1 MFGVAALLRQQRFFF
16 PPPDIRDIV
25 SSQVYR
31 TDYILDDVFV
41 DFLHILRSDYD
52 RHVPRHF
59 RGRIQWPDAAKV
71 LRLPPSITTL

>member
-1 MFGVAALLRQQRFFF
+1 MFSVVALLRLQRFFF

-41 DFLHILRSDYD
+41 DFLHILRSDYALS
-52 RHVPRHF
+52 V
-59 RGRIQWPDAAKV
+59 V
-71 LRLPPSITTL
+71 LHLLIF